1 MSPMI
6 EARGLGKRFGRKT
19 VLDNLNFTL
28 HAGEPI
34 ALIGPN
40 GAGKTT
46 LFSLLCGYLAP
57 SQGSLRIFGHAPGSS
72 GLFGQVSALP
82 QDALLDPNFS
92 VGSQLELY
100 GQLQGMNK
108 ATARAEAKRVIQ
120 LVELPEHI
128 DSKPTALSHGMK
140 KRVSIAQAL
149 LGQPKLVLLDEPT
162 AGLDP
167 ANALQIRQL
176 VSKMS
181 GETTFLISSHNLFEL
196 ERLCGTV
203 LYIEQGRLVQQA
215 VSGTS
220 SRGFMTLQLDQAP
233 MEQVIAA
240 CRAMPG
246 ILDARSPQK
255 QELVLEYD
263 PLLLTE
269 PDLSILTLLHR
280 QQWRYKQ
287 LTLGQTLEQQ
297 LFDVAG

>member
-1 MSPMI
+1 MNPMI
-6 EARGLGKRFGRKT
+6 EARDLGKSFGRKT

-28 HAGEPI
+28 HSGEPI

-57 SQGSLRIFGHAPGSS
+57 SHGSLRIFGHAPGSS
-72 GLFGQVSALP
+72 ALFGKVSALP

-92 VGSQLELY
+92 VGAQLELY

-108 ATARAEAKRVIQ
+108 ATARAEAQRVMQ
-120 LVELPEHI
+120 LVELPEHL

-203 LYIEQGRLVQQA
+203 LYINKVVWCNKRSVAHRLA
-215 VSGTS
+215 
-220 SRGFMTLQLDQAP
+220 
-233 MEQVIAA
+233 
-240 CRAMPG
+240 
-246 ILDARSPQK
+246 
-255 QELVLEYD
+255 
-263 PLLLTE
+263 
-269 PDLSILTLLHR
+269 DL
-280 QQWRYKQ
+280 
-287 LTLGQTLEQQ
+287 
-297 LFDVAG
+297 